1 MVISCKDPEFAV
13 LDAYIPSQ
21 RAGTAEIYAS
31 HVDIDARLKAAL
43 EVVTQDTRNDAAAG
57 DS

>member
-1 MVISCKDPEFAV
+1 MISCKDPEFAV

-21 RAGTAEIYAS
+21 LAGAAETYAS
-31 HVDIDARLKAAL
+31 HVDMDTRLKAAL
-43 EVVTQDTRNDAAAG
+43 EAVTQDTRNDAAAA